1 MRSSVPKNRAAHL
14 FLTVVATLLLPLAA
28 GAQSGIEGDWKGSF
42 EVDGTTLRLVL
53 HIKPAPSGGLVATL
67 DSVDQ
72 DSPNIPVS
80 SITFESTT
88 LKLDVAQVNGSFE
101 GKLSKDG
108 DEIKGHWTEGKRR
121 ALNFRR
127 VTDSTKIKPPIP
139 IGGDWE
145 GTLIAGGR
153 RSQIVLHLD
162 AEHYT
167 KLSASLDGI
176 DEMSN
181 GTLVN
186 QTSFTDNAL
195 RLSIDAVHASYFGA
209 VSEDGNE
216 IEGVWTQGQSFPLT
230 FRRSPATAKPVA
242 VPTNPNDQPV

>member
-1 MRSSVPKNRAAHL
+1 VPKNKSAHL
-14 FLTVVATLLLPLAA
+14 FLTMAVALLFPLAA
-28 GAQSGIEGDWKGSF
+28 AAQSGIEGDWKGSF

-53 HIKPAPSGGLVATL
+53 HIKSQPPSGALVATL

-72 DSPNIPVS
+72 DSPNIPVNT
-80 SITFESTT
+80 IAFKNTT
-88 LKLDVAQVNGSFE
+88 LKLDVAQVDASFE

-108 DEIKGHWTEGKRR
+108 DEIRGYWTEGKRL
-121 ALNFRR
+121 ALNFKR
-127 VTDSTKIKPPIP
+127 VTDSTTITPPVP

-145 GTLIAGGR
+145 GTLVAGGR
-153 RSQIVLHLD
+153 RSKIVLHLD
-162 AEHYT
+162 TEHYT

-176 DEMSN
+176 DEESN

-195 RLSIDAVHASYFGA
+195 RLSIDAIHASYFGA

-216 IEGVWTQGQSFPLT
+216 IEGVWTQGPSFPLT
-230 FRRSPATAKPVA
+230 FRRSPTTAKPVA

>member
-1 MRSSVPKNRAAHL
+1 MPKNKAAHL
-14 FLTVVATLLLPLAA
+14 FLIVAAALLFPIAA

-42 EVDGTTLRLVL
+42 EVDGTILRLVL
-53 HIKPAPSGGLVATL
+53 HIKSQPPSGALVATL

-88 LKLDVAQVNGSFE
+88 LKLDVDQVKGFFE

-121 ALNFRR
+121 ALNFKR
-127 VTDSTKIKPPIP
+127 VTDSTKIKPPVP

-145 GTLIAGGR
+145 GTLVAGGR

-209 VSEDGNE
+209 VSEEGNE